1 MSSAWKRLHSATT
14 MDFRIERLSGPIIVP
29 NMDARM
35 GTNIN
40 GPSLIRAPDWL
51 PTPPGR
57 YLLYFA
63 HHNGTYIRL
72 AFADA
77 IEGPWR
83 THEAGVLDL
92 EESGFIDHIASPE
105 IFIDAAAQELRLYF
119 HGRTGYKADG
129 SQIQATRVAT
139 SCDGL
144 DFTVREPELGPA
156 YFRVFEQAGAVYALA
171 RAGELLRSPDG
182 FEPFESCGIPKGLPE
197 NIRHVALWRRGEDRL
212 TLFHTVIGAAPEVIY
227 TCDFVMEGDWTEWR
241 AGPSTKVLQPDLD
254 YEGNDIPLAPS
265 AVGAI
270 DVRVNQ
276 LRDPDIH
283 VDLDGAVYMPYS
295 VAGEAGIALAKVE
308 TS

>member
-1 MSSAWKRLHSATT
+1 

-51 PTPPGR
+51 PTPPGH

-83 THEAGVLDL
+83 THEAGVLDS

-139 SCDGL
+139 SRDGL

-156 YFRVFEQAGAVYALA
+156 
-171 RAGELLRSPDG
+171 
-182 FEPFESCGIPKGLPE
+182 
-197 NIRHVALWRRGEDRL
+197 
-212 TLFHTVIGAAPEVIY
+212 
-227 TCDFVMEGDWTEWR
+227 
-241 AGPSTKVLQPDLD
+241 
-254 YEGNDIPLAPS
+254 
-265 AVGAI
+265 
-270 DVRVNQ
+270 
-276 LRDPDIH
+276 
-283 VDLDGAVYMPYS
+283 
-295 VAGEAGIALAKVE
+295 
-308 TS
+308 

>member
-139 SCDGL
+139 SRDGL
-144 DFTVREPELGPA
+144 DFTVRERELGPA

-182 FEPFESCGIPKGLPE
+182 FEPFKSCGIPKGLPE
-197 NIRHVALWRRGEDRL
+197 NIRHVALWRRCEDRL
-212 TLFHTVIGAAPEVIY
+212 TLFHTVIGEAPEVIY

-254 YEGNDIPLAPS
+254 YEGNNIPLAPS